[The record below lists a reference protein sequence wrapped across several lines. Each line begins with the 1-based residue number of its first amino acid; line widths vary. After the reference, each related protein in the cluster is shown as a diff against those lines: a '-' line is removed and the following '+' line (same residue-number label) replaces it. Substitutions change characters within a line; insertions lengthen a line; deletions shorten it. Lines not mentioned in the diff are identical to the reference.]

1 MYEEFKGQGLEVLL
15 ISFRESADL
24 VKRTVT
30 ERGYTAPVLL
40 DASGDLTGR
49 VYGVFGPPTVYL
61 VDREGRLVG
70 RMIGG
75 GDWSGAAAPPAWAKL
90 GVQAYE
96 SPKPAPAFALPAL
109 DGRTVRLEDQKGKAL
124 LLFFWATW

>member
-1 MYEEFKGQGLEVLL
+1 MLVRLAAGSLIAAGLW
-15 ISFRESADL
+15 A
-24 VKRTVT
+24 TV
-30 ERGYTAPVLL
+30 AAAQP
-40 DASGDLTGR
+40 
-49 VYGVFGPPTVYL
+49 
-61 VDREGRLVG
+61 
-70 RMIGG
+70 
-75 GDWSGAAAPPAWAKL
+75 AAAPPAWDKM

>member
-1 MYEEFKGQGLEVLL
+1 M
-15 ISFRESADL
+15 
-24 VKRTVT
+24 
-30 ERGYTAPVLL
+30 
-40 DASGDLTGR
+40 
-49 VYGVFGPPTVYL
+49 
-61 VDREGRLVG
+61 
-70 RMIGG
+70 
-75 GDWSGAAAPPAWAKL
+75 